1 MEVSF
6 KRHITGLLSSSV
18 TFNESHHMSKKK
30 KTNKNKLLYYI
41 TFSYI
46 TLISSYISKT
56 SQQSNNVTQDRYS
69 VVCSKEKIVAIITFG
84 ND

>member
-6 KRHITGLLSSSV
+6 KRHITGFLSSSV
-18 TFNESHHMSKKK
+18 TFNESHHMSKK

-46 TLISSYISKT
+46 TYLELHFKDLSAVK
-56 SQQSNNVTQDRYS
+56 
-69 VVCSKEKIVAIITFG
+69 
-84 ND
+84 

>member
-1 MEVSF
+1 MEVCF
-6 KRHITGLLSSSV
+6 KRHITGFLSSSV
-18 TFNESHHMSKKK
+18 TFNVEK

-41 TFSYI
+41 TFSNI

-69 VVCSKEKIVAIITFG
+69 VFCSKEKIVAIITFG